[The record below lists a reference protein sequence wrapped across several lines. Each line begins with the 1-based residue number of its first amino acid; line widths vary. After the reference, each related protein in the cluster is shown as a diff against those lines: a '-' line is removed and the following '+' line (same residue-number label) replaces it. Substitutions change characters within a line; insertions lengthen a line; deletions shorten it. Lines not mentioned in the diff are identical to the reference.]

1 MEYTKLAE
9 LFMEKITG
17 IKKIM
22 SSNDISKSTHGEMYV
37 LLYLLKQNRDVMPNE
52 ISKEMNISTARIANV
67 LNSLENKKLI
77 TRVINKKDRRKIL
90 VKITEHGK
98 VTAEEKLKQYTEV
111 TTKILESLGKDDAKK
126 FIEILDKLLI
136 NLPNILN

>member
-9 LFMEKITG
+9 LLMKKIAN
-17 IKKIM
+17 IKKLM
-22 SSNDISKSTHGEMYV
+22 SSNDISKSTHGEIYV
-37 LLYLLKQNRDVMPNE
+37 LLYLLKQNRDIMPNE

-67 LNSLENKKLI
+67 LNSLENKKLV
-77 TRVINKKDRRKIL
+77 TRVINEKDRRKIL
-90 VKITEHGK
+90 VKITELGK
-98 VTAEEKLKQYTEV
+98 LTAKKKSEEYLKV
-111 TTKILESLGKDDAKK
+111 TTKILESLGKDDAQK